1 MKIYKIHRTELS
13 ILHPIFLDPLCAG
26 ATGREVYGQT
36 DRQTDIQRDRQIDR
50 QIDREIYRQ
59 TDRRADGHIK
69 DVLGLLILK
78 N

>member
-13 ILHPIFLDPLCAG
+13 FLHPIFLDPLCAG
-26 ATGREVYGQT
+26 ATGREVY
-36 DRQTDIQRDRQIDR
+36 RQTDIQRDRQIDR

>member
-1 MKIYKIHRTELS
+1 MKTYKIHRTELS

-36 DRQTDIQRDRQIDR
+36 DRQTDRQIDR